1 MIERITLERNKI
13 TRGGV
18 REAGSRRAFEM
29 HHRCIRFLIQ
39 QALTANRCVLT
50 THDACTVSTF
60 DLCRMRALLEGAPGE
75 SRKQHG

>member
-1 MIERITLERNKI
+1 
-13 TRGGV
+13 
-18 REAGSRRAFEM
+18 M